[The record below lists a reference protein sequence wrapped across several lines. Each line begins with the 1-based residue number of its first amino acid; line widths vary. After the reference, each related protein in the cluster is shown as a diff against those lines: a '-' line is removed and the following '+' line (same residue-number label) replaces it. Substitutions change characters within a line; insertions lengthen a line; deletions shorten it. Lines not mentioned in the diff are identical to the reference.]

1 MLATA
6 SIAMGGTP
14 PLRVNGQ
21 PYRPTHAGHPCTR
34 WVGSS
39 RAAWEWTVAY
49 AEALSAE
56 HRARFGTAHRSL
68 DAVIACDRGPK
79 PTSVDAPL
87 LFVVGMTNAVEPAG
101 ALLTVDRAVAA
112 YRDYYRQTKAPSA
125 TYQRGREAPSW
136 MRA

>member
-1 MLATA
+1 
-6 SIAMGGTP
+6 
-14 PLRVNGQ
+14 
-21 PYRPTHAGHPCTR
+21 
-34 WVGSS
+34 
-39 RAAWEWTVAY
+39 VAY

-56 HRARFGTAHRSL
+56 HRARFGTAHRSF
-68 DAVIACDRGPK
+68 DAVLACDRGPK